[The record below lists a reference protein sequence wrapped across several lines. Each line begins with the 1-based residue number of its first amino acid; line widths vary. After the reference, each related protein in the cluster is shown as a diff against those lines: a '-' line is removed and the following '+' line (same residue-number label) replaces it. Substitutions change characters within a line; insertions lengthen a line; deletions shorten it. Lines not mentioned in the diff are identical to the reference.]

1 MHRGHAQC
9 HVLCVSASGHAV
21 LWARGRRESQ
31 GSHTMDPV
39 IDPLTALPIQLFHH
53 TLTGVLEHLHIPVV
67 QEVSTRAA
75 SRRQRGT
82 VGGGPATIGVSRS
95 WPASTGEPH
104 GLGEESRL

>member
-53 TLTGVLEHLHIPVV
+53 TLTGVLELLCIPVV
-67 QEVSTRAA
+67 LEVQVHTA
-75 SRRQRGT
+75 SRRHRGNLS
-82 VGGGPATIGVSRS
+82 GGRPA
-95 WPASTGEPH
+95 
-104 GLGEESRL
+104 